1 MHGISAPPRDI
12 FWAFVR
18 GVAASYFLLSESSQ
32 KKAEREQVM
41 NRGQKQQNRI
51 CTEAP
56 PPPKKTTKKLIGKV
70 VCVQY
75 MGWPKNFFMY
85 KWAFQMGMKKKT
97 TFLNFC
103 ILFWSACQIFSL
115 RPKKLI
121 IKI

>member
-1 MHGISAPPRDI
+1 MHCISAPPRDI

-56 PPPKKTTKKLIGKV
+56 PPKKNHKKIDWKSRMCTVHGLAKE
-70 VCVQY
+70 
-75 MGWPKNFFMY
+75 
-85 KWAFQMGMKKKT
+85 
-97 TFLNFC
+97 FLYV
-103 ILFWSACQIFSL
+103 
-115 RPKKLI
+115 
-121 IKI
+121 